1 MTEEQDQAFRVAVA
15 YSNNPGMRN
24 GSGGFTDTGKE
35 LMANFQNLSLAQQS
49 AAVTTSKDT
58 GNLGGDPAGIS
69 EAQAIN
75 NAYMQSQAAAI
86 EGTPSSGTSVGF
98 DPISKIQSGI
108 VTPVSAVRKAATGGS
123 AADIAR
129 EIEASGGTVGASLAA
144 KAIAQGYNPGYVQTI
159 DRATVPMRDLS
170 SGMGSVIFSS
180 VPSSEQTGVGR
191 NTVNAYVPYGN
202 YAQTEL
208 ENVKIG
214 YSKPG
219 EVGFYQQPYGHSTY
233 NLVSSGGRN
242 ALQSGMFTI
251 NEPETPLVYTQESAG
266 TKFAKIANI
275 PEALK
280 IIANPEYY
288 SRGGAEVYGGYVKP
302 LTGATVE
309 SSGAKLSTYYN
320 QNNLANLVNPEDV
333 NKNKS
338 ELPGANIPWSVPSS
352 APAIASFETIG
363 LPRPFSSVGKSA
375 EISNAPSEVTPAN
388 YLSTL
393 QTPFTSVGKAEENP
407 SNAGP
412 LEIATTSLFKGELP
426 TVGALWAATP
436 IAKIINNW
444 SWESAPIEETA
455 KNIASTTSRG
465 TEGLLNTAAILPFVS
480 EAGVAKGAIESI
492 SPLAKGTIATGIGLG
507 TSLLFGKVTEGP
519 SQSVGEVPMLDLK
532 AVPIINFAA
541 IPASYLGAN
550 TKISANSE
558 PGRFLSYG
566 SGGLY
571 KTADSVLGILPGNI
585 SIAPASLAITVPSK
599 TPLQQFGVG
608 APTVT
613 VSGGSADITALG
625 NWLDVNKGKVETQ
638 EQADYYNKYVNQYN
652 DMAAKNP
659 TVTTTKN
666 IVTVGSPDKTYKY
679 GQFDIYSE
687 KAGDVFRNLAGGYS
701 PEQLNAYGETIK
713 SKPGVQGLWENA
725 VYGTGKFLSEKPLD
739 VLPAIAAGT
748 TLYLGGEAIGA
759 GLGMAAKGSGA
770 IGSVARTLTI
780 PGEGGAIG
788 SSARA
793 VGKYGVPLYFGA
805 LMGWGVTEGLT
816 ATPQQTARNIGE
828 SAVPGVGMLW
838 GAALPS
844 ILPSIRF
851 GGASRGTVGTE
862 PIINS
867 RGSSPVDNGFP
878 MTPREYSLTSKLGEG
893 EIGLPQFNKFMGIK
907 TGGEVTAN
915 TGMSARGGFL
925 GGEAPKSDYL
935 SGKMMETYGTTSPR
949 FVENLVKQNAVLKA
963 QERSI
968 AGENY
973 PRGGAVGKFLDTTP
987 TGWFKQTKEILPPHV
1002 STDFERYAIL
1012 ESMING
1018 PTVPLLET
1026 TKAVSVRSPLFA
1038 TRSTTSSFEVL
1049 PGGVRVKQTVPSGRE
1064 SELTFKSGTLIPNS
1078 PEAWTTSPTSK
1089 LSIGRRE
1096 AIRIEPYSGEVT
1108 VMGMRR
1114 EVRTPTAGKVFG
1126 GGRSQFNLFNLP
1138 GKINIASKANIKV
1151 PPTSD
1156 ILSVGFKKGTFET
1169 GAIRDVTRAGVGSVY
1184 HYETAFADVSP
1195 VRVGVAKQTREVGKA
1210 ISDILSSKTPEAINV
1225 QEYSTIATPKGKVAP
1240 KVNIAPVFGMGSVG
1254 TTPTATVKPTAREP
1268 VVGGMRALEM
1278 EPQIGRMDIATARLQ
1293 SMFGEFAPR
1302 SKPKAK
1308 SMEQKMVEARVAH
1321 AKTVTRNKQLEKQP
1335 TIIKSSLPN
1344 IGITLPRVQL
1354 QTPSPLKVG
1363 RIFAQPRSELNIP
1376 TAGTIR
1382 KEKSLVFNIPS
1393 AQEMTESRRRSN
1405 AMFES
1410 GRKEGAEQR
1419 TNVGSFAIP
1428 VIGMGTRS
1436 LTKEKQ
1442 TVGVTRVLKR
1452 EAVDET
1458 RLYDTLTGF
1467 GSDVLTIPKSGERI
1481 EQKKETARLPYVDII
1496 AKPITEPTVTPK
1508 TKTTVEPAYE
1518 PKPEVKPKPPKL
1530 PVVGFPGMPAFG
1542 GGTSSVAPAR
1552 RGKKYREIFEYNFN
1566 VGGATKA
1573 TAKLLRKGSNIG
1585 TGSSRSIGSMGAPVK
1600 YKPAFNLPSAGL
1612 PKSLKLGSSAPK
1624 KKGEKK

>member
-1 MTEEQDQAFRVAVA
+1 MSEELDQLMRSYFA
-15 YSNNPGMRN
+15 YTNNPGVRN
-24 GSGGFTDTGKE
+24 GSGGSVEGSGEMPLDQ
-35 LMANFQNLSLAQQS
+35 FQNLSEAQRNAS
-49 AAVTTSKDT
+49 IFVSKDT
-58 GNLGGDPAGIS
+58 GNLGGAAS
-69 EAQAIN
+69 SAEEAQAIN
-75 NAYMQSQAAAI
+75 AAYMQAQS
-86 EGTPSSGTSVGF
+86 PSRGSSVGF
-98 DPISKIQSGI
+98 DPVETIQRGIQS
-108 VTPVSAVRKAATGGS
+108 TSTKSPSGGS
-123 AADIAR
+123 AAQIAR
-129 EIEASGGTVGASLAA
+129 EIEMGGGTVGAALAA
-144 KAIAQGYNPGYVQTI
+144 KAISQGYTPGSIQTV
-159 DRATVPMRDLS
+159 DRSTVPTRDLS
-170 SGMGSVIFSS
+170 SGMSDVVFSS
-180 VPSSEQTGVGR
+180 LPSGR
-191 NTVNAYVPYGN
+191 DTVTAYTPYGN

-233 NLVSSGGRN
+233 NLASSGGRN
-242 ALQSGMFTI
+242 ALQSGMFTV
-251 NEPETPLVYTQESAG
+251 NEPETPVVYTQESAG
-266 TKFAKIANI
+266 TKFASTANI
-275 PEALK
+275 PGALK
-280 IIANPEYY
+280 VIASPDYY
-288 SRGGAEVYGGYVKP
+288 SRLGAEVYGGYVKP

-309 SSGAKLSTYYN
+309 STGAQLSTYTN
-320 QNNLANLVNPEDV
+320 PNNLANLVDPQAV
-333 NKNKS
+333 NLGKAA
-338 ELPGANIPWSVPSS
+338 LPGANIPWSVPSS
-352 APAIASFETIG
+352 APAIASFETIS
-363 LPRPFSSVGKSA
+363 LPKPFISMGKSA
-375 EISNAPSEVTPAN
+375 EIVGSGEASVESKGPIEV
-388 YLSTL
+388 
-393 QTPFTSVGKAEENP
+393 
-407 SNAGP
+407 
-412 LEIATTSLFKGELP
+412 ATTSLSKGELP

-444 SWESAPIEETA
+444 SWESAPLEETTR
-455 KNIASTTSRG
+455 NIAATTSRG
-465 TEGLLNTAAILPFVS
+465 TEGLLNTAAILPFTS
-480 EAGVAKGAIESI
+480 EAGVAKSAIGSI

-507 TSLLFGKVTEGP
+507 TSLLFGKVTEEP
-519 SQSVGEVPMLDLK
+519 SQPVGEAPMLDLK
-532 AVPIINFAA
+532 AVPVINFAA
-541 IPASYLGAN
+541 IPASYFGVN
-550 TKISANSE
+550 TKISAESE

-599 TPLQQFGVG
+599 TPLQQFEVG

-659 TVTTTKN
+659 TITTTTKN
-666 IVTVGSPDKTYKY
+666 IVTVGSPDKIYKY

-687 KAGDVFRNLAGGYS
+687 KAGDAFRNLAGGYS
-701 PEQLNAYGETIK
+701 QEQLNAYGETIK

-770 IGSVARTLTI
+770 IGSVARALTI

-788 SSARA
+788 SAARA

-816 ATPQQTARNIGE
+816 ASPQQTARNIGE
-828 SAVPGVGMLW
+828 SAVPGVGVLW

-851 GGASRGTVGTE
+851 GGASRGTVGAE

-867 RGSSPVDNGFP
+867 RGSSPVDTGFP

-907 TGGEVTAN
+907 GSTAEATVN

-925 GGEAPKSDYL
+925 SGEIPKSDYL
-935 SGKMMETYGTTSPR
+935 SGKTMETYGTTSPR

-963 QERSI
+963 QESFI

-1002 STDFERYAIL
+1002 STDVERYAIL

-1018 PTVPLLET
+1018 PSVPLLET

-1114 EVRTPTAGKVFG
+1114 EVRTPTAGKAFE

-1138 GKINIASKANIKV
+1138 GKAGSPTTVDIKV
-1151 PPTSD
+1151 PSTSD
-1156 ILSVGFKKGTFET
+1156 ILSVGFKKGTLET
-1169 GAIRDVTRAGVGSVY
+1169 GAVRDVTRAGVGSVY

-1210 ISDILSSKTPEAINV
+1210 ISDILSSETPETINI
-1225 QEYSTIATPKGKVAP
+1225 QEYSTVVTPKGKVAS
-1240 KVNIAPVFGMGSVG
+1240 KVNTVPTFDLSGMGL

-1268 VVGGMRALEM
+1268 VVGGMLSLGM

-1308 SMEQKMVEARVAH
+1308 SMEQKMAEAKVAH
-1321 AKTVTRNKQLEKQP
+1321 AKTVARNKQLEKQSNVM
-1335 TIIKSSLPN
+1335 KSSLPN
-1344 IGITLPRVQL
+1344 IGITLPRLQL
-1354 QTPSPLKVG
+1354 QTSSPLKIG
-1363 RIFAQPRSELNIP
+1363 RIRAELNIP
-1376 TAGTIR
+1376 TSGTIR

-1393 AQEMTESRRRSN
+1393 AQEMTESRQRSN
-1405 AMFES
+1405 AMFE
-1410 GRKEGAEQR
+1410 GARREGAAQR
-1419 TNVGSFAIP
+1419 TNVGSLAIP
-1428 VIGMGTRS
+1428 VIGMGVRS

-1442 TVGVTRVLKR
+1442 TVGVARVLKR

-1467 GSDVLTIPKSGERI
+1467 GSDVLTIPKSGERV
-1481 EQKKETARLPYVDII
+1481 EQKKETTRLPYVDII
-1496 AKPITEPTVTPK
+1496 TKPITEPTVTPK
-1508 TKTTVEPAYE
+1508 TKTTVEPTYE

-1542 GGTSSVAPAR
+1542 GGTGSVQSKS
-1552 RGKKYREIFEYNFN
+1552 GKKYREVQDYNFN
-1566 VGGATKA
+1566 VGGAAKA
-1573 TAKLLRKGSNIG
+1573 TSKLLKTGSNIG

-1600 YKPAFNLPSAGL
+1600 YKSAFNLPAVGL

-1624 KKGEKK
+1624 KKGKKK